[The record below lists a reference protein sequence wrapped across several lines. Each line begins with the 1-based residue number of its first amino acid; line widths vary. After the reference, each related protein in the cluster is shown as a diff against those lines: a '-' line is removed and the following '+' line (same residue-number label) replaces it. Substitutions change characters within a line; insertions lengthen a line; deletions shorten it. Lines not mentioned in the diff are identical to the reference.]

1 MNKFFTH
8 ISFIVLLII
17 LIFFS
22 CKKEKKATIISKTSS
37 DSILKKPLI
46 EKKVTEKINTDTIQ
60 KPLVESFGYR
70 FIIDGDFDGDGQK
83 EKLIEHY
90 ISTID
95 NKETN
100 KFYENLKDFEQ
111 LMDLTINKKPFSFML
126 SDNKQIDTLKI
137 CDGYQQNGISY
148 MRNEGDLNGD
158 GRDDLSLVI
167 NYTDYSNTNHC
178 SIMSYKGSKWEEI
191 YSFNIWDWQL
201 PNLPGTFNDYGLF
214 GIANKQIVSKDDASE
229 KEFKEFEG
237 LIKKIKNN
245 KIKIVCRNEE
255 AMEETKIVNLT
266 GK

>member
-1 MNKFFTH
+1 MKTF
-8 ISFIVLLII
+8 SVSRSLLVLLF
-17 LIFFS
+17 LMFLS
-22 CKKEKKATIISKTSS
+22 CKKEKEDTIISKTFT
-37 DSILKKPLI
+37 DSIFKNPQI
-46 EKKVTEKINTDTIQ
+46 EKKEAEKIKTETIQ
-60 KPLVESFGYR
+60 KPLVENFGYR
-70 FIIDGDFDGDGQK
+70 FIIDGDFDGDGQS

-111 LMDLTINKKPFSFML
+111 LMDLTIKKKPFSFMI

-137 CDGYQQNGISY
+137 CVGYQQNGISY

-158 GRDDLSLVI
+158 GKDDLSLVI

-178 SIMSYKGSKWEEI
+178 SIMSYKDSKWEEI
-191 YSFNIWDWQL
+191 YFFNIWDWQL

-214 GIANKQIVSKDDASE
+214 GITNKQIVSKNDNSE
-229 KEFKEFEG
+229 KEFKEFKG
-237 LIKKIKNN
+237 LIKKLKNN
-245 KIKIVCRNEE
+245 RIKIIYRNEE